1 MQYATGASTD
11 PGNELS
17 DPFLMTVPPVQQ
29 YANNFTITSS
39 DSVGAGF
46 TETYMNILASAQF
59 FDDTRVSQ
67 QYLTTVLTLQSLA
80 PHCCSQQIH

>member
-17 DPFLMTVPPVQQ
+17 DPFLMTIPPVQQ
-29 YANNFTITSS
+29 CANNFTIASS

-46 TETYMNILASAQF
+46 TETYLSILASAQF
-59 FDDTRVSQ
+59 FDNTRGSRKN
-67 QYLTTVLTLQSLA
+67 
-80 PHCCSQQIH
+80 I